1 MKKTIAPSVSLQRDS
16 HSDMPANGCA
26 AAAKAAAITKRL
38 LLAIVMLAS
47 VTATAQTYTNEY
59 PKELTRLAQK
69 WMNKGT
75 WRNGFTKA
83 APAPTVNPVEF
94 YIQYHRNTAQWE
106 AVFKWLQQT
115 DLMAIPAGRAPIPG
129 TTLTVSVEDGDN
141 WCSQDDLR
149 QGKGSESHYQKI
161 DFMYVVSGTEGFCR
175 LDHETSTPLADYK
188 PDRLEY
194 AFSYDR
200 LQQFTSIPGTFNIM
214 FPCDWHIAKVKTD
227 AASQRLRVLVI
238 KIDYKL

>member
-1 MKKTIAPSVSLQRDS
+1 MKKTIA
-16 HSDMPANGCA
+16 
-26 AAAKAAAITKRL
+26 
-38 LLAIVMLAS
+38 LLAILAS
-47 VTATAQTYTNEY
+47 MMANAQTYTNTY

-69 WMNKGT
+69 WMKKGE

-94 YIQYHRNTAQWE
+94 YIQYHRNPAQWQ
-106 AVFKWLQQT
+106 ALFKWLQTT
-115 DLMAIPAGRAPIPG
+115 DLMAIPSGRTPIPG

-175 LDHETSTPLADYK
+175 LDHDTSTPLADYK

-194 AFSYDR
+194 KFEYDR
-200 LQQFTSIPGTFNIM
+200 LQQFTSIPSTFNIM
-214 FPCDWHIAKVKTD
+214 FPCDWHIAKVKTN
-227 AASQRLRVLVI
+227 AESQRLRVLVI
-238 KIDYKL
+238 KVDYKL